1 MQRGHGQ
8 RASAL
13 SVGFAR
19 EVARSL
25 GARLGSSHPARSGV
39 SVGAC
44 VVVVEDR
51 PNVRRQDAALGNRV
65 KSEIFSK
72 PQKTAQNI
80 DRRPPTMPMICLF

>member
-1 MQRGHGQ
+1 M
-8 RASAL
+8 ASVPVL
-13 SVGFAR
+13 SAWVLR
-19 EVARSL
+19 VRLLARSE
-25 GARLGSSHPARSGV
+25 LGSAPPIPLARSGV